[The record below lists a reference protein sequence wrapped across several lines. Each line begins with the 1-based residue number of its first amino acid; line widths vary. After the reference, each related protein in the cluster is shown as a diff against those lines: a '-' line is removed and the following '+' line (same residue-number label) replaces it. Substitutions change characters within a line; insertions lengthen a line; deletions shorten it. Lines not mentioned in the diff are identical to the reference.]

1 MKLLTLEIQI
11 TTTIAL
17 WFIVASSLRNSHSK
31 SLLIQLTLLYQANTF
46 KCYVWN
52 CNDSKKCSIPGI
64 VFPSNKRKQTIFIIP
79 NLWKNLLNR
88 IFSLT
93 FPNKNRARYAKF
105 QIVTKKLRNPN
116 RAFHWRWIETILQ
129 WLSLWHI
136 STHRIREKMH
146 KFHLGISD
154 SEVILHKRQFS
165 VVPCWHNKKTTK
177 PPLNGHIY
185 LFNYPLTLAGILN
198 LIFAGSL
205 CVFWSLRKRN
215 LKGARNNIVNYFMGL
230 ASCPCK

>member
-1 MKLLTLEIQI
+1 M
-11 TTTIAL
+11 
-17 WFIVASSLRNSHSK
+17 
-31 SLLIQLTLLYQANTF
+31 IQLPLLYQANTF

-52 CNDSKKCSIPGI
+52 CSDSKKCRIPGI
-64 VFPSNKRKQTIFIIP
+64 DFPSNKRKPNHFYNYLPMKKSALHLRWTDIFP
-79 NLWKNLLNR
+79 LK
-88 IFSLT
+88 

-105 QIVTKKLRNPN
+105 QILTKELRNPN

-205 CVFWSLRKRN
+205 CVFWSLRKRKQ
-215 LKGARNNIVNYFMGL
+215 KGARNTH
-230 ASCPCK
+230 S

>member
-1 MKLLTLEIQI
+1 MKLLTLGIQI

-64 VFPSNKRKQTIFIIP
+64 DFPSNKRKQNHFFPTYEKICWTDIFP
-79 NLWKNLLNR
+79 
-88 IFSLT
+88 LT

-136 STHRIREKMH
+136 STHRIE
-146 KFHLGISD
+146 G
-154 SEVILHKRQFS
+154 E
-165 VVPCWHNKKTTK
+165 N
-177 PPLNGHIY
+177 
-185 LFNYPLTLAGILN
+185 A
-198 LIFAGSL
+198 
-205 CVFWSLRKRN
+205 
-215 LKGARNNIVNYFMGL
+215 
-230 ASCPCK
+230 

>member
-64 VFPSNKRKQTIFIIP
+64 DFPSNKRKQAIFSQP
-79 NLWKNLLNR
+79 MKTSAEQ

-136 STHRIREKMH
+136 STHRIE
-146 KFHLGISD
+146 G
-154 SEVILHKRQFS
+154 E
-165 VVPCWHNKKTTK
+165 N
-177 PPLNGHIY
+177 
-185 LFNYPLTLAGILN
+185 A
-198 LIFAGSL
+198 
-205 CVFWSLRKRN
+205 
-215 LKGARNNIVNYFMGL
+215 
-230 ASCPCK
+230 

>member
-52 CNDSKKCSIPGI
+52 CSDSKKSSIPGI
-64 VFPSNKRKQTIFIIP
+64 DFPSNKRKPNHFYNYLPMKKSALQWRWTDIFP
-79 NLWKNLLNR
+79 LK
-88 IFSLT
+88 

-105 QIVTKKLRNPN
+105 HSLTNELRNPN

-136 STHRIREKMH
+136 STHRIE
-146 KFHLGISD
+146 G
-154 SEVILHKRQFS
+154 E
-165 VVPCWHNKKTTK
+165 N
-177 PPLNGHIY
+177 
-185 LFNYPLTLAGILN
+185 A
-198 LIFAGSL
+198 
-205 CVFWSLRKRN
+205 
-215 LKGARNNIVNYFMGL
+215 
-230 ASCPCK
+230 